1 MKHQEQ
7 EKKEL
12 YRTGFINE
20 RRRAN
25 RHMNYL
31 ISETSYRFLDESSL
45 HKYALTKVGTIFM

>member
-7 EKKEL
+7 EEKAL

-45 HKYALTKVGTIFM
+45 HKYALTKVGTILM